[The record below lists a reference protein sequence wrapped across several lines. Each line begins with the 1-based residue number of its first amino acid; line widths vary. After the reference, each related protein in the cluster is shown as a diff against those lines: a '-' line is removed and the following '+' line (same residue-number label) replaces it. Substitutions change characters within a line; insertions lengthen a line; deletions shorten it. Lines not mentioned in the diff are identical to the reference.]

1 MLTLL
6 KFTNLKV
13 LFFIFSIILNNAI
26 LKQILGRSKGEK
38 STDSPNSSFGETSKN
53 HIQPLHTSFK
63 RKQDQSFQGSQ
74 YPDTKRRKINP
85 QDTEFVLIE
94 HTNDTPTNMLG
105 RLTNNSDTVKLD
117 WKFDKSGPKFT
128 CTVYLNGR
136 NLGQAKG
143 DTQKEAK
150 KDAAVV
156 ALATMQKRYYTIK
169 VTKNFTP
176 TVTGNLGLD
185 STAEKSSESIS
196 NDNVGMKMM
205 KMMGW
210 SGGGLGKTSQGITE
224 PVSVQQQMTREGLGL
239 KPGVYNHK
247 FFQKKCREVL
257 QNYITTGDTSVDL
270 VFTPSFSNEERA
282 VIHNVAKQLG
292 LKSQSYGPK
301 TARTLMVSRKIHPRE
316 LVLELLELGGST
328 EKYQLIEPTGN

>member
-1 MLTLL
+1 MY
-6 KFTNLKV
+6 
-13 LFFIFSIILNNAI
+13 A
-26 LKQILGRSKGEK
+26 
-38 STDSPNSSFGETSKN
+38 STK
-53 HIQPLHTSFK
+53 K
-63 RKQDQSFQGSQ
+63 
-74 YPDTKRRKINP
+74 RKINP
-85 QDTEFVLIE
+85 KDTEFVLIE
-94 HTNDTPTNMLG
+94 HENDTPTNMLG
-105 RLTNNSDTVKLD
+105 RLSNNNDTKLD
-117 WKFDKSGPKFT
+117 WKFDKSGFKFT
-128 CTVYLNGR
+128 CTVFLNGR

-150 KDAAVV
+150 KEAAIV
-156 ALATMQKRYYTIK
+156 ALAHMQKRYYTIK

-176 TVTGNLGLD
+176 TVTGNLATG
-185 STAEKSSESIS
+185 SATEKNSETIG
-196 NDNVGMKMM
+196 NDNIGMKMM

-210 SGGGLGKTSQGITE
+210 SGGGLGKASQGITE

-282 VIHNVAKQLG
+282 VIHNIAKQLG

-301 TARTLMVSRKIHPRE
+301 TSRTLMVSRKIHPRE
-316 LVLELLELGGST
+316 LVIELLELGGST
-328 EKYQLIEPTGN
+328 EKYQLIEPTGI